1 MKKLLSAVV
10 ILNCSV
16 LFAQY
21 NGSGSVTQGLATT
34 TAQNLYSCIGGRTPA
49 LGTITASD
57 NTIWE
62 VPATVNYSDN
72 AFPFAS
78 DLYNSCNGSTFSTS
92 TAALN
97 ALDGSDIV
105 TIDPTGEVITAYIF
119 ADNYFEMYIN
129 GIPVGKDNVPYTQ
142 FNSNIVRFRVNRP
155 FTISMLLVDWEENL
169 GIGTENN
176 NGSLQHIGD
185 GGMVAVFKDE
195 NDNTVAITGPN
206 WKAQTFY
213 TSPIKDLSCPTE
225 NGTYRLSSNCNIAD
239 SQDGSN
245 YYGLHWNKP
254 NGWMNELFDDSS
266 WPNATIYTN
275 VAIGVDNKPAYM
287 NFISIFDDQN
297 QDAQFIWSTNVNL
310 DNEVIV
316 RYTVDLSTGL
326 IENQKEVIPFKIQPN
341 PAYDYLELDI
351 DLKIESEVYVS
362 ITDSK
367 GGLVYE
373 KTSYTQP
380 IDISGLQKGIYIL
393 QAELNGQESFQRF
406 LVE

>member
-1 MKKLLSAVV
+1 
-10 ILNCSV
+10 
-16 LFAQY
+16 
-21 NGSGSVTQGLATT
+21 
-34 TAQNLYSCIGGRTPA
+34 
-49 LGTITASD
+49 
-57 NTIWE
+57 
-62 VPATVNYSDN
+62 
-72 AFPFAS
+72 
-78 DLYNSCNGSTFSTS
+78 
-92 TAALN
+92 
-97 ALDGSDIV
+97 
-105 TIDPTGEVITAYIF
+105 
-119 ADNYFEMYIN
+119 
-129 GIPVGKDNVPYTQ
+129 
-142 FNSNIVRFRVNRP
+142 
-155 FTISMLLVDWEENL
+155 
-169 GIGTENN
+169 
-176 NGSLQHIGD
+176 
-185 GGMVAVFKDE
+185 
-195 NDNTVAITGPN
+195 
-206 WKAQTFY
+206 AQTFY

-266 WPNATIYTN
+266 WPNATTYTN

-351 DLKIESEVYVS
+351 DLKIESEVYVY